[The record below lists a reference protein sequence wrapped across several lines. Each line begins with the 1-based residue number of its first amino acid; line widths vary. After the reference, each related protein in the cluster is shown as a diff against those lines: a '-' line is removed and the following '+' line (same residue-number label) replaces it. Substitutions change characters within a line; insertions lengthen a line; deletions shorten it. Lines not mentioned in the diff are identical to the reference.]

1 MADELVRSVLRF
13 ADDDA
18 LAERMQAFYADVD
31 ARVTDLGS
39 TCQNRGDCCRF
50 DAYGHRLYVTTVE
63 LAYFVR
69 GLRDAWRSPDDGSLC
84 PFHVKGLCV
93 ARSHRPMGCRVFFCD
108 PATQTQQHAEYERQL
123 AELKAISEAFGIDYR
138 YVEWLSALRSIA
150 PTVAD
155 VISDAT
161 ADTLISQPLTRPPEL

>member
-1 MADELVRSVLRF
+1 MKLGGSLAVTDELVTSVLRA

-18 LAERMQAFYADVD
+18 LADRMETFYADVD
-31 ARVTDLGS
+31 ARMAALGS

-69 GLRDAWRSPDDGSLC
+69 GLRDPWPFPHDGNGC
-84 PFHVKGLCV
+84 PFHVAGRCI

-108 PATQTQQHAEYERQL
+108 PATQERQHAEYERRL
-123 AELKAISEAFGIDYR
+123 AELKAISQAFGVGYR
-138 YVEWLSALRSIA
+138 YVEWLSALRRVGPA
-150 PTVAD
+150 ANGE
-155 VISDAT
+155 ISDG
-161 ADTLISQPLTRPPEL
+161 RGG